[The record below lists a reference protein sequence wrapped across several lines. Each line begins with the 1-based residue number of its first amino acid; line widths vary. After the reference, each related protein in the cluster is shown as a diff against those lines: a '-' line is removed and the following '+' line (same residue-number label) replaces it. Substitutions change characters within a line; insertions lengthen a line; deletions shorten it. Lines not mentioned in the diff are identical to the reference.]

1 MKSFISIIFAAGI
14 GFLGAKE
21 LPPVPELKLPTC
33 RVAPVIDGRL
43 DDPAWKTAA
52 VIPELVQNYS

>member
-21 LPPVPELKLPTC
+21 LPPVPELKSSTDVWMIP
-33 RVAPVIDGRL
+33 RGRQ
-43 DDPAWKTAA
+43 P
-52 VIPELVQNYS
+52 P